1 MSKEQPINLNISDF
15 LKVFAVASVILQ
27 TVLSYV
33 LTHSP
38 QTEAMNSIGS
48 FYRMSKYSAP
58 MFIFAI
64 IYNMVLK
71 SQAES
76 YLEFLKE
83 KFYELVLPYVVWSSL
98 YGTTKYFPYF
108 FVISF
113 YFFSGSPRE
122 FI

>member
-48 FYRMSKYSAP
+48 FTECLNIRHP
-58 MFIFAI
+58 C
-64 IYNMVLK
+64 L
-71 SQAES
+71 
-76 YLEFLKE
+76 FLQL
-83 KFYELVLPYVVWSSL
+83 F
-98 YGTTKYFPYF
+98 TTWC
-108 FVISF
+108 
-113 YFFSGSPRE
+113 
-122 FI
+122 